1 MLARALLLTVIIVS
15 AMAASQ
21 GSSAVVIKIDGIITE
36 GVAQYVREAALSAQ
50 SMNANVVIVLNT
62 DGGFVRATEKIISIM
77 KTSPVKFAVYV
88 PPGGRAFSAGALI
101 LLASDVAGMGPGSA
115 VGAASPVPR
124 DEKVLNALAS
134 WAASLAKD
142 AGRNETAAE
151 LMVRD
156 NLALSA
162 EEAVKYGVV
171 EHKSYSLSDFLNEI
185 GWSPGLEQLPSPLV
199 ALLMFITDPINAW
212 ILILIGG
219 ILVLIGLT
227 HPTFVMEGAGAAIA
241 ILGLYG
247 MGVMGASLTAIILI
261 ILGVATM
268 FLELKTGHGLLA
280 IMGSAI
286 SSLGLFLVYEGSPL
300 ITLSVRAE
308 TVIAT
313 LIVVSGLIGF
323 YLYKIRESLK
333 GRTALPL
340 PEDMIGREGVVKS
353 RVTPQGGVVLIESE
367 LWTAFSDEEIEEGAR
382 VRVVDVE
389 GVRLKVERV

>member
-1 MLARALLLTVIIVS
+1 MLARILLIMALIVS
-15 AMAASQ
+15 STAVLQ
-21 GSSAVVIKIDGIITE
+21 GGPSVVVKIDGLITE
-36 GVAQYVREAALSAQ
+36 GVAQYVKEAALFAQ
-50 SMNANVVIVLNT
+50 SINANVVIVLNT
-62 DGGFVRATEKIISIM
+62 DGGFVKATEKIITVM

-115 VGAASPVPR
+115 VGAASPIPK
-124 DEKVLNALAS
+124 DEKVLNAVAS
-134 WAASLAKD
+134 WAASLAKG

-162 EEAVKYGVV
+162 EEALRYGVV
-171 EHKSYSLSDFLNEI
+171 EYSSRSLSEFLKEI
-185 GWSPGLEQLPSPLV
+185 GWAPGYEHSPSPLV
-199 ALLMFITDPINAW
+199 AILMLITDPINAW
-212 ILILIGG
+212 VLILVGG

-227 HPTFVMEGAGAAIA
+227 HPTFVMEGTGAAIA

-247 MGVMGASLTAIILI
+247 MGVMGVSLTAIALI
-261 ILGVATM
+261 IIGVATI

-286 SSLGLFLVYEGSPL
+286 SALGLFLVYEGSPL
-300 ITLSVRAE
+300 VAMSVRAE
-308 TVIAT
+308 TVIAA
-313 LIVVSGLIGF
+313 LIVISGLVGF

-340 PEDMIGREGVVKS
+340 PEDMLGREGIVKS
-353 RVTPQGGVVLIESE
+353 KVTPQGGVVLIESE